1 MFPQFLDEL
10 DVVLGIANL
19 FLFRILNILK
29 LIDKGNHIYDFLI
42 EDPFDSHCHSYCFG
56 HYIGIA

>member
-29 LIDKGNHIYDFLI
+29 LIDKSNHIYDFLI
-42 EDPFDSHCHSYCFG
+42 EDPFDSYCYFYCFG

>member
-29 LIDKGNHIYDFLI
+29 LIDKSNHIYDFLI
-42 EDPFDSHCHSYCFG
+42 EDPFDSHCYSYCFG